1 MGRPDPEENV
11 MLNVFRTLLM
21 SALAAVCVS
30 ANAQNYPT
38 KPVRLIVPYPAGG
51 ATDFFARL
59 VFPKMGEALGQQVVV
74 ENRPGAGTAIGASE
88 VARSAPDGYTLLL
101 GDAGTYA
108 FNPTLYKK
116 LSYDPAKDFAPVS
129 LTGRFAL
136 ILAVHP
142 GMPAKS
148 VKEFVQAA
156 KSEPGKINYG
166 APGPGSPI
174 HLAMEFFRQRA
185 GLAMTPIPY
194 KGGADA
200 MNDLLGGRISA
211 MFPDI
216 ASALPQ
222 IKGGKLR
229 PLAVAS
235 GKRVAALPDLPTI
248 GESGYPGFEA
258 WAWQGFVAPART
270 PRPVIMKLNTE
281 FAKVMSDPVI
291 KQRLSESGFE
301 LQTSTPDEF
310 SAYMKSEIAKWRKV
324 IREANITL
332 D

>member
-1 MGRPDPEENV
+1 
-11 MLNVFRTLLM
+11 MLKIVTAF
-21 SALAAVCVS
+21 ALAIGCVMP
-30 ANAQNYPT
+30 AAAQNYPT
-38 KPVRLIVPYPAGG
+38 KTIRVIVPYPAGG

-59 VFPKMGEALGQQVVV
+59 VFPKMGEALGQSVVV

-116 LSYDPAKDFAPVS
+116 LSYDPTKDFAPVS

-136 ILAVHP
+136 ILAVNP
-142 GMPAKS
+142 ATPAKS
-148 VKEFVQAA
+148 VQEFVAAA
-156 KSEPGKINYG
+156 KSQPGRINYG

-174 HLAMEFFRQRA
+174 HLAMEFFKQRA
-185 GLAMTPIPY
+185 GLDMTPIPY

-211 MFPDI
+211 MFLDI
-216 ASALPQ
+216 ASGLPQ

-235 GKRVAALPDLPTI
+235 AKRVAALPDLPTI

-258 WAWQGFVAPART
+258 WAWQGFVAPAKT
-270 PRPVIMKLNTE
+270 PRPIIMRLNAE
-281 FAKVMSDPVI
+281 FAKVMSDPTI

-301 LQTSTPDEF
+301 PQTSTPEEF
-310 SAYMKSEIAKWRKV
+310 SSYMKSEIAKWAKV
-324 IREANITL
+324 IRESNVTL

>member
-1 MGRPDPEENV
+1 MLKIVTAFALVIGCV
-11 MLNVFRTLLM
+11 MP
-21 SALAAVCVS
+21 AA
-30 ANAQNYPT
+30 AQNYPT
-38 KPVRLIVPYPAGG
+38 KTIRVIVPYPAGG

-59 VFPKMGEALGQQVVV
+59 VFPKMGEALGQSVVV

-116 LSYDPAKDFAPVS
+116 LSYDPTKDFAPVS

-136 ILAVHP
+136 ILAVNP
-142 GMPAKS
+142 ATPAKS
-148 VKEFVQAA
+148 VQEFVAAA
-156 KSEPGKINYG
+156 KSQPGRINYG

-174 HLAMEFFRQRA
+174 HLAMEFFKQRA
-185 GLAMTPIPY
+185 GLDMTPIPY

-211 MFPDI
+211 MFLDI
-216 ASALPQ
+216 ASGLPQ

-235 GKRVAALPDLPTI
+235 AKRVAALPDLPTI

-258 WAWQGFVAPART
+258 WAWQGFVAPAKT
-270 PRPVIMKLNTE
+270 PRPIIMRLNAE
-281 FAKVMSDPVI
+281 FAKVMSDPTI

-301 LQTSTPDEF
+301 PQTSTPEEF
-310 SAYMKSEIAKWRKV
+310 SSYMKSEIAKWAKV
-324 IREANITL
+324 IRESNVTL

>member
-1 MGRPDPEENV
+1 
-11 MLNVFRTLLM
+11 MLKIL
-21 SALAAVCVS
+21 LAAVGMLIGGVAC
-30 ANAQNYPT
+30 AQGYPA
-38 KPVRLIVPYPAGG
+38 KPIRLVVPYPAGG

-59 VFPKMGEALGQQVVV
+59 VFPKMGEALGQSVVV

-116 LSYDPAKDFAPVS
+116 LPYNPARDFAPVS

-136 ILAVHP
+136 ILAVNP
-142 GMPAKS
+142 TAISANS
-148 VKEFVQAA
+148 VKEFVDAA
-156 KSEPGKINYG
+156 KRQPGKIDYG

-174 HLAMEFFRQRA
+174 HLAMEFFKQRA
-185 GLAMTPIPY
+185 GLTMTPIPY

-200 MNDLLGGRISA
+200 MNDLIGGRIAA

-216 ASALPQ
+216 ASGLPQ
-222 IKGGKLR
+222 IRGGKIKA
-229 PLAVAS
+229 LAVAS
-235 GKRVAALPDLPTI
+235 EKRVAALPDLPTI

-258 WAWQGFVAPART
+258 WAWQGFVAPAGT
-270 PRPVIMKLNTE
+270 PRDVVMKLNSE
-281 FAKVMSDPVI
+281 FAKVMSDPAL

-301 LQTSTPDEF
+301 LQTSSPEEF
-310 SAYMKSEIAKWRKV
+310 AAYMKSEIAKWEKV
-324 IREANITL
+324 IRESNISL

>member
-1 MGRPDPEENV
+1 MRW
-11 MLNVFRTLLM
+11 LAILTALCAA
-21 SALAAVCVS
+21 ALAPVPA
-30 ANAQNYPT
+30 AAQQTYPS
-38 KPVRLIVPYPAGG
+38 KPIRLVVPYPAGG

-59 VFPKMGEALGQQVVV
+59 VFTRMSETLGQQVVV

-116 LSYDPAKDFAPVS
+116 LTYDPVRDFAPVS

-136 ILAVHP
+136 ILAVNP
-142 GMPAKS
+142 SVNAKN
-148 VKEFVQAA
+148 VAEFVEAA
-156 KSEPGKINYG
+156 KSRPGQINYG

-185 GLAMTPIPY
+185 GLDMTPIPY

-216 ASALPQ
+216 ASGLPQ
-222 IKGGKLR
+222 IRAGKLR
-229 PLAVAS
+229 ALAVAS
-235 GKRVAALPDLPTI
+235 EKRVAALPDLPTI

-258 WAWQGFVAPART
+258 WAWQGFVAPAKT
-270 PRPVIMKLNTE
+270 PRPVIDRLNAE
-281 FAKVMSDPVI
+281 FVKVTADPAVRQ
-291 KQRLSESGFE
+291 KLSESGFE
-301 LQTSTPDEF
+301 LQTSTPKQFAD
-310 SAYMKSEIAKWRKV
+310 YMKAEIAKWAKV
-324 IREANITL
+324 IRESNITL

>member
-1 MGRPDPEENV
+1 MPRV
-11 MLNVFRTLLM
+11 LIA
-21 SALAAVCVS
+21 ALAATAALLSLAGDVL
-30 ANAQNYPT
+30 AQAYPA
-38 KPVRLIVPYPAGG
+38 KPIRLIVPYPAGG

-59 VFPKMGEALGQQVVV
+59 VFPKLGDALGQPVVV

-116 LSYDPAKDFAPVS
+116 LPYDPAKDFAPVS

-136 ILAVHP
+136 ILAVNSSTLNVR
-142 GMPAKS
+142 S
-148 VKEFVQAA
+148 VNEFVQAA
-156 KSEPGKINYG
+156 KRAPGKIDYG

-174 HLAMEFFRQRA
+174 HLAMELFKQRA
-185 GLAMTPIPY
+185 GIAMTPIPY

-200 MNDLLGGRISA
+200 LSDLIGGRIGA
-211 MFPDI
+211 LFPDI
-216 ASALPQ
+216 ATGLPQ
-222 IKGGKLR
+222 IRAGKITA
-229 PLAVAS
+229 LAVAS
-235 GKRVAALPDLPTI
+235 EKRVAALPDLPTV
-248 GESGYPGFEA
+248 GESGYRGFEA

-270 PRPVIMKLNTE
+270 PHDIVMKLNGA
-281 FAKVMSDPVI
+281 FAKVMADPAI

-301 LQTSTPDEF
+301 PQTSTPEEF
-310 SAYMKSEIAKWRKV
+310 ATYMKSEIAKWAKV
-324 IREANITL
+324 IHDSNISL

>member
-1 MGRPDPEENV
+1 M
-11 MLNVFRTLLM
+11 
-21 SALAAVCVS
+21 A
-30 ANAQNYPT
+30 
-38 KPVRLIVPYPAGG
+38 
-51 ATDFFARL
+51 
-59 VFPKMGEALGQQVVV
+59 
-74 ENRPGAGTAIGASE
+74 
-88 VARSAPDGYTLLL
+88 
-101 GDAGTYA
+101 
-108 FNPTLYKK
+108 
-116 LSYDPAKDFAPVS
+116 
-129 LTGRFAL
+129 
-136 ILAVHP
+136 
-142 GMPAKS
+142 AKS

-156 KSEPGKINYG
+156 KSQPGKINYG

-185 GLAMTPIPY
+185 GLQMTPIPY

-235 GKRVAALPDLPTI
+235 AKRVAALPDLPTI

-258 WAWQGFVAPART
+258 WAWQGFVAPAKT
-270 PRPVIMKLNTE
+270 PRPIIMKLNAE

-310 SAYMKSEIAKWRKV
+310 TAYMKSEIAKWRKV
-324 IREANITL
+324 ITESKISL

>member
-1 MGRPDPEENV
+1 
-11 MLNVFRTLLM
+11 MLKPIQAFAVAFAI
-21 SALAAVCVS
+21 ALGCAMPAA
-30 ANAQNYPT
+30 AQNYPT
-38 KPVRLIVPYPAGG
+38 KTIRLIVPYPAGG

-59 VFPKMGEALGQQVVV
+59 VFPKMGEALGQPIVV

-136 ILAVHP
+136 ILAVNP
-142 GMPAKS
+142 SVPAKS
-148 VKEFVQAA
+148 VKDFVAAA
-156 KSEPGKINYG
+156 KSQPGKINYG

-174 HLAMEFFRQRA
+174 HLAMEFFKQRA
-185 GLAMTPIPY
+185 GLVMTPIPY

-200 MNDLLGGRISA
+200 MNDLLAGRIST

-235 GKRVAALPDLPTI
+235 AQRVAALPDLPTI

-258 WAWQGFVAPART
+258 WAWQGFVAPAKT
-270 PRPVIMKLNTE
+270 PSPIIMKLNAE
-281 FAKVMSDPVI
+281 FAKVMSDPAI

-301 LQTSTPDEF
+301 PQTSTPEEF
-310 SAYMKSEIAKWRKV
+310 SAYMKSEITKWAKV
-324 IREANITL
+324 IRESNISL

>member
-1 MGRPDPEENV
+1 MRNALSRGIAAIAV
-11 MLNVFRTLLM
+11 GAAALSAVF
-21 SALAAVCVS
+21 AAH
-30 ANAQNYPT
+30 AQGYPT
-38 KPVRLIVPYPAGG
+38 KAVRLIVPYPAGG

-74 ENRPGAGTAIGASE
+74 ENKPGAGTAIGASE

-116 LSYDPAKDFAPVS
+116 LSYDPVKDFAPVS

-136 ILAVHP
+136 ILTVNPNSIKA
-142 GMPAKS
+142 AS
-148 VKEFVQAA
+148 LKEFVDIA
-156 KSEPGKINYG
+156 KSQPGKVDYG

-174 HLAMEFFRQRA
+174 HLAMELFKQRA
-185 GLAMTPIPY
+185 GLTMTPIPY

-200 MNDLLGGRISA
+200 MNDLVGGRIGA
-211 MFPDI
+211 MFLDI
-216 ASALPQ
+216 ASGLPQ
-222 IKGGKLR
+222 IRGGKVR
-229 PLAVAS
+229 ALAVAS
-235 GKRVAALPDLPTI
+235 DKRVAALPDLPTI

-258 WAWQGFVAPART
+258 WAWQGFVAPAGT
-270 PRPVIMKLNTE
+270 PRAVVDKLNSE
-281 FAKVMSDPVI
+281 FAKVMADPVI

-301 LQTSTPDEF
+301 PQTSTPEQF
-310 SAYMKSEIAKWRKV
+310 AAYMKSEIAKWQKV
-324 IREANITL
+324 IRDSNISL

>member
-1 MGRPDPEENV
+1 M
-11 MLNVFRTLLM
+11 RTLAVLTLVFTIAL
-21 SALAAVCVS
+21 SAVPAA
-30 ANAQNYPT
+30 AQQTYPS
-38 KPVRLIVPYPAGG
+38 KPIRLVVPYPAGG

-59 VFPKMGEALGQQVVV
+59 VFTKMSETLGQQVVV

-116 LSYDPAKDFAPVS
+116 LSYDPVRDFSPVS

-142 GMPAKS
+142 SVSAKN
-148 VKEFVQAA
+148 VAEFVAAA
-156 KSEPGKINYG
+156 KSQPGTINYG

-185 GLAMTPIPY
+185 GLNMTPIPY

-216 ASALPQ
+216 ASGLPQ
-222 IKGGKLR
+222 IRAGKLR
-229 PLAVAS
+229 ALAVAS
-235 GKRVAALPDLPTI
+235 EKRVAALPDLPTI

-258 WAWQGFVAPART
+258 WAWQGFVAPAKT
-270 PRPVIMKLNTE
+270 PRPVINRLNAE
-281 FAKVMSDPVI
+281 FVKVTADPAI
-291 KQRLSESGFE
+291 RQKLSESGFE
-301 LQTSTPDEF
+301 LQTSTPEQFADYIK
-310 SAYMKSEIAKWRKV
+310 AEIAKWAKV
-324 IREANITL
+324 IRESNITL

>member
-1 MGRPDPEENV
+1 
-11 MLNVFRTLLM
+11 MLKTLLT
-21 SALAAVCVS
+21 AAGMLLGGFAC
-30 ANAQNYPT
+30 AQSYPT
-38 KPVRLIVPYPAGG
+38 KPIRLVVPYPAGG

-59 VFPKMGEALGQQVVV
+59 VFPKMGDALGQSVVV

-88 VARSAPDGYTLLL
+88 VARSTPDGYTLLL

-116 LSYDPAKDFAPVS
+116 LPYNPAKDFAPVS

-136 ILAVHP
+136 ILAVNP
-142 GMPAKS
+142 TAISANS
-148 VKEFVQAA
+148 VKEFVDAA
-156 KSEPGKINYG
+156 KRQPGKIDYG

-174 HLAMEFFRQRA
+174 HLAMEFFKQRA
-185 GLAMTPIPY
+185 GITMTPIPY

-200 MNDLLGGRISA
+200 MNDLIGGRIVA

-216 ASALPQ
+216 ASGLPQ
-222 IKGGKLR
+222 IRGGKIKA
-229 PLAVAS
+229 LAVAS
-235 GKRVAALPDLPTI
+235 EKRVAALPDLPTI

-258 WAWQGFVAPART
+258 WAWQGFVAPAGT
-270 PRPVIMKLNTE
+270 PRDVVMKLNTE
-281 FAKVMSDPVI
+281 FAKVMSDPAL

-301 LQTSTPDEF
+301 LQTSSPDEF
-310 SAYMKSEIAKWRKV
+310 AAYMKSEIAKWEKV
-324 IREANITL
+324 IRESNISL

>member
-1 MGRPDPEENV
+1 M
-11 MLNVFRTLLM
+11 RTLAILTVLLVT
-21 SALAAVCVS
+21 ALPPVPAA
-30 ANAQNYPT
+30 AQTYPS
-38 KPVRLIVPYPAGG
+38 KPIRVVVPYPAGG

-59 VFPKMGEALGQQVVV
+59 VFTKMSDTLGQQVVV

-116 LSYDPAKDFAPVS
+116 LSYDPVRDFSPVS

-136 ILAVHP
+136 ILAVNP
-142 GMPAKS
+142 SVNAKT
-148 VKEFVQAA
+148 VAEFVQAV
-156 KSEPGKINYG
+156 KSRPGEINYG

-185 GLAMTPIPY
+185 GLNMAPIPY

-216 ASALPQ
+216 ASGLPQ
-222 IKGGKLR
+222 IRAGKLR
-229 PLAVAS
+229 ALAVAS
-235 GKRVAALPDLPTI
+235 EKRVAALPDLPTI

-258 WAWQGFVAPART
+258 WAWQGFVAPAKT
-270 PRPVIMKLNTE
+270 PRPVIDRLNAQ
-281 FAKVMSDPVI
+281 FAKVMADPAI
-291 KQRLSESGFE
+291 QQKLSESGFE
-301 LQTSTPDEF
+301 PQTSTPEQF
-310 SAYMKSEIAKWRKV
+310 AAYMKAEIAKWAKV
-324 IREANITL
+324 IRESKITL

>member
-1 MGRPDPEENV
+1 MPAV
-11 MLNVFRTLLM
+11 IVA
-21 SALAAVCVS
+21 ALAAIAVLSVGS
-30 ANAQNYPT
+30 DALAQSYPA
-38 KPVRLIVPYPAGG
+38 KPIRLIVPYPAGG

-59 VFPKMGEALGQQVVV
+59 AFPKVGDALGQPVVV

-136 ILAVHP
+136 ILAVN
-142 GMPAKS
+142 AAVLNVSS
-148 VKEFVQAA
+148 VDQFVQAA
-156 KSEPGKINYG
+156 KQAPGKIDYG

-174 HLAMEFFRQRA
+174 HLAMELFKQRA
-185 GLAMTPIPY
+185 GITMTPIPY

-200 MNDLLGGRISA
+200 LSDLIGGRIGA
-211 MFPDI
+211 LFPDI
-216 ASALPQ
+216 ATGLPQ
-222 IKGGKLR
+222 IRAGKIKA
-229 PLAVAS
+229 LAVAS
-235 GKRVAALPDLPTI
+235 EKRVAALPGLPTV

-258 WAWQGFVAPART
+258 WAWQGFVAPAGT
-270 PRPVIMKLNTE
+270 PPEVVMKLNGA
-281 FAKVMSDPVI
+281 FIKVMADPAI

-301 LQTSTPDEF
+301 PQTSTPDEF
-310 SAYMKSEIAKWRKV
+310 ASYMKSEIAKWAKV
-324 IREANITL
+324 IRDGNISL

>member
-1 MGRPDPEENV
+1 MNRLV
-11 MLNVFRTLLM
+11 RLL
-21 SALAAVCVS
+21 SVALLATGFAAPT
-30 ANAQNYPT
+30 AGQTYPT
-38 KPVRLIVPYPAGG
+38 KPIRLVVPYPPGG
-51 ATDFFARL
+51 ATDFFARA
-59 VFPKMGEALGQQVVV
+59 VFTKMSESLGQQVVV

-116 LSYDPAKDFAPVS
+116 LTYDPVKDFAPVS

-142 GMPAKS
+142 ALPVKS
-148 VKEFVQAA
+148 VKEFVDAA
-156 KSEPGKINYG
+156 KGKPNGINYG

-174 HLAMEFFRQRA
+174 HLAMDFFKQRA
-185 GLAMTPIPY
+185 DIAITAIPY

-200 MNDLLGGRISA
+200 LNDLLGGRIQA

-216 ASALPQ
+216 ASGLPQ
-222 IKGGKLR
+222 IKGGKLKA
-229 PLAVAS
+229 LAVAS
-235 GKRVAALPDLPTI
+235 EKRVAALPDVPTV

-258 WAWQGFVAPART
+258 WAWQGFVAPANT
-270 PRPVIMKLNTE
+270 PRPIIQRLNSE
-281 FAKVMSDPVI
+281 FAKVMADPAI
-291 KQRLSESGFE
+291 RQRLSESGFE
-301 LQTSTPDEF
+301 PQTSTPEEF
-310 SAYMKSEIAKWRKV
+310 SAYMKSEISKWAKV
-324 IREANITL
+324 IRDSNISL